1 MRRRIPAAVA
11 HAWGSKDPF
20 MHRAKHRAAGRA
32 GGEVLATALLERYA
46 VVPGPRP
53 ERVGPRHAGAT
64 PPDVAPPDGPDLFG
78 RPPYTAPMLV
88 VPSAAPPA
96 EAPADR
102 PAPLFDGAAA
112 PVGPDG
118 SPFGASRHARTR
130 AVAVPGP
137 RVPAPPVGGPT
148 LSGLRVRPQPV
159 GAALSV
165 TVLGAAAAVT
175 AVVVP
180 APTML
185 ETTGSLAPVEST
197 APAPAV
203 PLGAVPAAPAA
214 LPEQPTMR
222 IKDLVNGVAAQMQA
236 AQLQRVTPATR
247 SYTTV
252 ANTTALSSPAAMR
265 KAAMTTALAKLGKP
279 YRWGAMGP
287 NAFDCSGLVK
297 WSFAQSGRSLPRTS
311 RAMASVGTPVRKAD
325 LQPGDLVFFYQPISH
340 VGIYIGNGKIVH
352 ASRSGQ
358 PVKISDMSRMRFTT
372 ARRV

>member
-1 MRRRIPAAVA
+1 
-11 HAWGSKDPF
+11 

-53 ERVGPRHAGAT
+53 ERVGPRHGGAT
-64 PPDVAPPDGPDLFG
+64 PPDVAPPGGPGLFG
-78 RPPYTAPMLV
+78 ASPYTAPMLV

-96 EAPADR
+96 QAPADR
-102 PAPLFDGAAA
+102 PAPLFDGGAETDAS
-112 PVGPDG
+112 D
-118 SPFGASRHARTR
+118 SPFGASRHARGRT
-130 AVAVPGP
+130 AAVPGP
-137 RVPAPPVGGPT
+137 RVPALPVDSPT
-148 LSGLRVRPQPV
+148 LSGLRVRPQPI

-214 LPEQPTMR
+214 LPEQPTMQ

-236 AQLQRVTPATR
+236 AQMQKVKPATPL
-247 SYTTV
+247 YTTV

-297 WSFAQSGRSLPRTS
+297 WSFAQSGRALPRTS